1 MNSPDPRT
9 GEWNLLE
16 KTLPNVPRETV
27 ERLLRYADLAL
38 AWNRKINLTGAKSL
52 QEFIEDHILDCAA
65 AWAVIDP
72 KSNFVDVGTGAGLP
86 GVVWALLGPA
96 SSFVLLDSLLK
107 RIAFLQ
113 RIRGELHLDNVQV
126 LTGRFEDITIQA
138 LPPSTQVCDLVS
150 RGTAAPSELLQLARS
165 STLPWRRW
173 YVFSNEKIH
182 SQYLT
187 QAPPLGVEVK
197 KISYTKFSRQ
207 AEAGR
212 PGILTLLQ
220 RDEAKK

>member
-1 MNSPDPRT
+1 MNSPAPRT

-16 KTLPNVPRETV
+16 KALPNVPRETA
-27 ERLLRYADLAL
+27 ERLLRYVDLIL
-38 AWNRKINLTGAKSL
+38 TWNRKVNLTGAKSP

-65 AWAVIDP
+65 AWGALDP

-86 GVVWALLGPA
+86 GVVWALLAPTR
-96 SSFVLLDSLLK
+96 SFLLLDSLLK

-113 RIRGELHLDNVQV
+113 RIRSELRLDNVQV
-126 LTGRFEDITIQA
+126 IAGRFEDIKAQA
-138 LPPSTQVCDLVS
+138 LPLSTQVWDLVS
-150 RGTAAPSELLQLARS
+150 RGTAAPAELLQLARS
-165 STLPWRRW
+165 SALPWRRW
-173 YVFSNEKIH
+173 YIFSNENIH

-187 QAPPLGVEVK
+187 QAPLIGVEVK

-207 AEAGR
+207 AEVGR

-220 RDEAKK
+220 R